1 MCLLLALAI
10 SIPVAFIASVASK
23 VYELQIDDE
32 ALLREEKWKA
42 RDSTRLDSTRRDA
55 TRLGLRRAHVSTARS
70 STSSITM
77 HTSSNTHQSS
87 PSTSSHHDATR
98 QMTID
103 GVDDW
108 RRHAALADLAETIKR
123 RDAHAFPRV
132 LGVRCGRGCAN
143 AACAL
148 TFGIFVLLMGVI
160 AIETT
165 GGVYAG
171 TSNDQARDFTR
182 RQTTLRRLPFPPR
195 RAARD
200 STLCYYC
207 TLSLRLT
214 SRHPRRRRSSN
225 R

>member
-1 MCLLLALAI
+1 
-10 SIPVAFIASVASK
+10 
-23 VYELQIDDE
+23 
-32 ALLREEKWKA
+32 
-42 RDSTRLDSTRRDA
+42 
-55 TRLGLRRAHVSTARS
+55 
-70 STSSITM
+70 M
-77 HTSSNTHQSS
+77 HTSSKTHQSS
-87 PSTSSHHDATR
+87 PSTSLHHDATR

-182 RQTTLRRLPFPPR
+182 RLLSDAFLSRPAPPR
-195 RAARD
+195 ATRRSAI
-200 STLCYYC
+200 TV
-207 TLSLRLT
+207 LSLFD
-214 SRHPRRRRSSN
+214 
-225 R
+225 

>member
-1 MCLLLALAI
+1 MEGARLD
-10 SIPVAFIASVASK
+10 ST
-23 VYELQIDDE
+23 
-32 ALLREEKWKA
+32 R
-42 RDSTRLDSTRRDA
+42 RDSTRLDSA
-55 TRLGLRRAHVSTARS
+55 FFAGAHVSTARS

-108 RRHAALADLAETIKR
+108 RRHAALADPRGDDQAKR
-123 RDAHAFPRV
+123 RARVSRACSACDA
-132 LGVRCGRGCAN
+132 
-143 AACAL
+143 AAGARTPLCAL

-195 RAARD
+195 AAARD